1 MNMGIMSFKM
11 SNNIY
16 YHARA
21 RLLLMATSLLYCP
34 DLVCPSG
41 VKLLT
46 QSWRKPTPPNPTP
59 GTHLHRGRDH
69 CPRPPPAHRCSSNF
83 PPRQEGALTSLALG
97 AGQARD
103 EEGRAATTEGPLHRR
118 VPGGGG
124 RWWSGRPLSLSP
136 LSPVQ
141 PAAGLR
147 TPLTAAI
154 RAASLWSSPCGSK
167 TSPVPGSR
175 GPARGRSEQP
185 EGRSRHWGP
194 SALGRLPVRAPQRG
208 LTWYRKL
215 SLWKAS
221 RSFTCP
227 AIRAALAPHTPQ
239 STGPTPG

>member
-1 MNMGIMSFKM
+1 MSSMM

-21 RLLLMATSLLYCP
+21 RLLLMATSFLYCP

-59 GTHLHRGRDH
+59 GTHLHRGMDH
-69 CPRPPPAHRCSSNF
+69 CPCPPPAHRCSSNI
-83 PPRQEGALTSLALG
+83 PPPQEGALTSLALG

-124 RWWSGRPLSLSP
+124 GWWSGRPLSLSP
-136 LSPVQ
+136 PSPVQ

-154 RAASLWSSPCGSK
+154 RASSLWSSPCGSK

-175 GPARGRSEQP
+175 GPARGRSGQP
-185 EGRSRHWGP
+185 EGRSRQWGP

-227 AIRAALAPHTPQ
+227 AIRAAIAPHTPQ
-239 STGPTPG
+239 STGPTLG